1 VGRDDEQ
8 KGTIMI
14 VDVRA
19 FLLSS
24 IISVVFLSGCFE
36 ADYYLLLFLWVLNTV
51 ADHQPSSG

>member
-1 VGRDDEQ
+1 VGRVDEQ

-24 IISVVFLSGCFE
+24 MISVVFFSGCFE
-36 ADYYLLLFLWVLNTV
+36 ANYYCSSVPDTV
-51 ADHQPSSG
+51 ADQQSGSG